1 MIAKRILLVTLM
13 RRAITRFGGVTLVM
27 ALVVSGLLLAS
38 PAVQVQALAQAS
50 GLEDGPPPPPPE
62 DQPSEPP
69 PKTGTRPSL
78 SKRASESGDPAE
90 PAEPPAPVWDPLH
103 AHKSVEVG
111 TFYLKKGDYD
121 AAIDR
126 FQDAARLQPGLAQP
140 FLLLGEAYEKKD
152 DPADALTAYRKY
164 LDLYPNAPDRE
175 KIQKRIEKLQ
185 TQTAHQDTR
194 HGSG

>member
-13 RRAITRFGGVTLVM
+13 RRAITQFGGATLVF
-27 ALVVSGLLLAS
+27 ALVVSGLLLACPVVQL
-38 PAVQVQALAQAS
+38 PAAAQAS

-62 DQPSEPP
+62 DQPFEPP
-69 PKTGTRPSL
+69 PKAGNRPSL
-78 SKRASESGDPAE
+78 SKRAAESADPAE
-90 PAEPPAPVWDPLH
+90 PAAPVWDPLH
-103 AHKSVEVG
+103 AHKSIEVG

-126 FQDAARLQPGLAQP
+126 FQEATRLQPGLAQP

-164 LDLYPNAPDRE
+164 LDLYHNAPDRE
-175 KIQKRIEKLQ
+175 KIQKRIEKLES
-185 TQTAHQDTR
+185 QTAHQDTR

>member
-1 MIAKRILLVTLM
+1 MIAKRILLITLM
-13 RRAITRFGGVTLVM
+13 RCAITRFGGVTLLM
-27 ALVVSGLLLAS
+27 ALVVSGLLLAC
-38 PAVQVQALAQAS
+38 PAVQVPALAQAS

-69 PKTGTRPSL
+69 PKTGNRPSL
-78 SKRASESGDPAE
+78 SKRNPESVAPTEPADPA
-90 PAEPPAPVWDPLH
+90 APVWDPLH

-126 FQDAARLQPGLAQP
+126 FQDAARMQPGLAEP
-140 FLLLGEAYEKKD
+140 FLLLGEAYEKKND
-152 DPADALTAYRKY
+152 AADALTSYRKY
-164 LDLYPNAPDRE
+164 LDLYRNAPDRE
-175 KIQKRIEKLQ
+175 KIQKRIEKLEME
-185 TQTAHQDTR
+185 TAHQETR

>member
-1 MIAKRILLVTLM
+1 M
-13 RRAITRFGGVTLVM
+13 RRALTQFGGATLVF
-27 ALVVSGLLLAS
+27 ALFVSGLLLAC
-38 PAVQVQALAQAS
+38 PAAQLPAAAQAS

-69 PKTGTRPSL
+69 PKTGDRPTL
-78 SKRASESGDPAE
+78 SKRASESAE
-90 PAEPPAPVWDPLH
+90 PALPPAPVWDPLH

-126 FQDAARLQPGLAQP
+126 FQEAARLQPGLAQP

-152 DPADALTAYRKY
+152 DAADALTAYRKY
-164 LDLYPNAPDRE
+164 LDLYQNAPDRE
-175 KIQKRIEKLQ
+175 KIQKRIEKLEKSHPINDAQ
-185 TQTAHQDTR
+185 R
-194 HGSG
+194 

>member
-1 MIAKRILLVTLM
+1 
-13 RRAITRFGGVTLVM
+13 
-27 ALVVSGLLLAS
+27 
-38 PAVQVQALAQAS
+38 
-50 GLEDGPPPPPPE
+50 
-62 DQPSEPP
+62 
-69 PKTGTRPSL
+69 
-78 SKRASESGDPAE
+78 
-90 PAEPPAPVWDPLH
+90 
-103 AHKSVEVG
+103 
-111 TFYLKKGDYD
+111 LKKGDYD

-152 DPADALTAYRKY
+152 DLADALTAYRKY